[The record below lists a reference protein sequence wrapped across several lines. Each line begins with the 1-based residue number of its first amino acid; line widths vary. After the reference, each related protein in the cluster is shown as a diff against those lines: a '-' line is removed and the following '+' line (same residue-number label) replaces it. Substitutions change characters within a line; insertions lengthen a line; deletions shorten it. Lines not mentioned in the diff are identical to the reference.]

1 MKESTG
7 EGCRGRTR
15 LGTGVGVVITH
26 GEHWSMSSAQIQIID
41 EVTLTTETVLYT
53 PLVKPARSTVRTGQ
67 VETKSNLLQGL
78 RGEESLA
85 TKSSLKQP
93 FPFFHIS
100 IFAYHLNFHP
110 IHAIMLYLLRFG

>member
-53 PLVKPARSTVRTGQ
+53 PLVKPARSTGQ
-67 VETKSNLLQGL
+67 DKW
-78 RGEESLA
+78 
-85 TKSSLKQP
+85 KQ
-93 FPFFHIS
+93 S
-100 IFAYHLNFHP
+100 P
-110 IHAIMLYLLRFG
+110 ICYRD